1 MVKIKINGIPVDLP
15 YEPYPAQLVTME
27 NILACLSKG
36 ESGLIES
43 PTGTGKSLSIICSV
57 LAYREHTIKNIA
69 EVRRKKTTEGGEKEP
84 EEVIKDVDP
93 LKIIICSR
101 THKQLDQLVNQL
113 RKTRYKPRMSILAS
127 RTQYCINP
135 KLKDVGDKNS
145 ACSELVK
152 ANNCMYFTGKDR
164 LTKRMG
170 DKLFDIEELV
180 KEGKKCAGCPYF
192 ASRRLNDEAEIIF
205 APYNYL
211 LDSNIRETTNI
222 DLKNAVVIIDEAHNV
237 DDVCRAS
244 GSLELGFRI
253 IEIITNELM
262 SAIKKAAFLG
272 DIKMDFINLL
282 ELFRKFVEHVPKITV
297 FDKTNF
303 NGKMRIRKGKEI
315 KKELDS
321 MGITKDLMV
330 LYKNSLYSIVKN
342 EEGKSLINV
351 NTLHALES
359 VDRVL
364 SALHFNDCDVYAFVF
379 HKEEGRYSN
388 KEKYSYNFWLLDG
401 AYVFRPF
408 VKEVRALALLSG
420 TLSPFVSF
428 SSELGHKFEHEVV
441 APHLITDK
449 QIFISC
455 LKKGHLKQE
464 MVGNY
469 KSYESITYLD
479 QVAKV
484 VVDTANKVK
493 DFGGTLL
500 FVPSYSFL
508 DNITK
513 RINLMKIK
521 NLLLEPKSGKGGE
534 FDSILKKYHS
544 KISAKEA
551 VVLGCVYR
559 GKASEGVDFKDSSAR
574 AVICVGIPY
583 PSLHDAQ
590 IELKKEYNDKNKHF
604 NGRRWYETQA
614 FRAVNQAVGR
624 AIRHKEDWGIVMML
638 DSRYQDKRIQNQ
650 LSGWVSQHVK
660 VFESYEDSLKRM
672 NVFLDERKKEQK
684 EPNHL
689 LKSFKQ

>member
-1 MVKIKINGIPVDLP
+1 MVKIKINGIPIDLP

-27 NILACLSKG
+27 NILSCLSKG

-57 LAYREHTIKNIA
+57 LAYREHTKRSIA
-69 EVRRKKTTEGGEKEP
+69 EVGRKKTTAGRNE
-84 EEVIKDVDP
+84 EEVIKEDP

-113 RKTRYKPRMSILAS
+113 KKTRYRPRMSILAS

-135 KLKDVGDKNS
+135 KLKDVSDKNS
-145 ACSELVK
+145 ACSDLVK
-152 ANNCMYFTGKDR
+152 SNNCLYFTGKDR
-164 LTKRMG
+164 LTKRIG

-192 ASRRLNDEAEIIF
+192 AARRLNDEADIIF

-211 LDSNIRETTNI
+211 LDSNIRENTNI
-222 DLKNAVVIIDEAHNV
+222 DLTNSVVIIDEAHNV
-237 DDVCRAS
+237 DDVCRSS
-244 GSLELGFRI
+244 GSLELGFKI
-253 IEIITNELM
+253 IDIIVNELL
-262 SAIKKAAFLG
+262 SAIKKSAFLN
-272 DIKMDFINLL
+272 DLKMDFINLL
-282 ELFRKFVEHVPKITV
+282 ELFRKFVEHVPKITS

-303 NGKMRIRKGKEI
+303 NGKMRIRKGKEV
-315 KKELDS
+315 KKELEA

-330 LYKNSLYSIVKN
+330 LYKNSLYSIVKS
-342 EEGKSLINV
+342 EEVKDLINI

-359 VDRVL
+359 VDRII
-364 SALHFNDCDVYAFVF
+364 SALHFSDCDVYAFVF
-379 HKEEGRYSN
+379 HKEEGRYGN
-388 KEKYSYNFWLLDG
+388 KEKFSYNFWLLDG
-401 AYVFRPF
+401 AYVFKPF
-408 VKEVRALALLSG
+408 VKQVRALALLSG
-420 TLSPFVSF
+420 TLSPFASF

-441 APHLITDK
+441 APHLISDN

-464 MVGNY
+464 IVGNY
-469 KSYESITYLD
+469 KSYESLTYLD

-493 DFGGTLL
+493 DYGGTLL

-521 NLLLEPKSGKGGE
+521 NLFLEPKSGKGGE
-534 FDSILKKYHS
+534 FDNVLKKYHS
-544 KISAKEA
+544 KINAKEA
-551 VVLGCVYR
+551 VVLVCVYR

-583 PSLHDAQ
+583 PSLHDPQ
-590 IELKKEYNDKNKHF
+590 IELKKEYNDKHKHF

-624 AIRHKEDWGIVMML
+624 AIRHKEDWGIIIML
-638 DSRYQDKRIQNQ
+638 DSRYQEKRIQSQ
-650 LSGWVSQHVK
+650 LSGWVSQHLK
-660 VFESYEDSLKRM
+660 VYESYEESLKKM
-672 NVFLDERKKEQK
+672 NQFLDERKKEEDVK
-684 EPNHL
+684 KSKNL
-689 LKSFKQ
+689 LSNFK